1 MVLFWILRSVPGA
14 GALWPFF
21 EIRPGP
27 YMETNGVYAVLPKRL
42 RRLLMGEIPE
52 ESTET
57 A

>member
-1 MVLFWILRSVPGA
+1 
-14 GALWPFF
+14 
-21 EIRPGP
+21 
-27 YMETNGVYAVLPKRL
+27 METNGVYAVLPKRL